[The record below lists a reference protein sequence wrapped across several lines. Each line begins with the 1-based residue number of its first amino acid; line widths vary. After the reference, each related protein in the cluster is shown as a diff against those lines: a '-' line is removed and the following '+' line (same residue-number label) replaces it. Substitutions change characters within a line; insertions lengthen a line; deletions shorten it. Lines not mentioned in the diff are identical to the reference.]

1 MSVDLQQTQQNN
13 LTTQQGKQYHPVQYC
28 LFYDFFTVFA
38 KGQSIIQNIQS
49 GSVRLEGALLLSKRY
64 KAALKRAIKML
75 EQSDIF
81 VDSSQTDV
89 LQLGEELC
97 SVNLIWSLIEAVSIR
112 PSNNL
117 ISIDLLEWARECFPS
132 TQSVVPS
139 SQEGR
144 PHETSFLSSIME
156 SLMQQEKP
164 ELHDS
169 YWNAVIRQAIVA
181 DFETVATLLQ
191 FHSEYKTNEHI
202 RKMVKILNAAND
214 ALFKHDRTNCE
225 EFLSLIKKIRDFTS
239 QNQLGRLNDNLAV
252 ICSLVIGDKG
262 TFRKYFD
269 IFRPSWFEV
278 LPAFLLFFYPS
289 VDDEQLPRVI
299 ERLFELLGLARHQLS
314 KIEQTVLAILE
325 LDLIRALKIICS
337 AGPSLCWF
345 AVHLVDLLHFHDPNY
360 LNPEASNISSF
371 QLKFIF
377 QDESD
382 KEKENL
388 DLRSRLLVEYCQLLF
403 QNDQLWEIG
412 ADYLIA
418 SNLKNCNEM
427 LEKIIGQFNWFGNVS
442 IAEKILIICEKY
454 ELWNARED
462 ILKAITMKYCHLNE
476 WSTALNWALRM
487 QNRNSLAA
495 HVAKRILQGAIP
507 SSKIGQMRIFES
519 MADQFVDCSELV
531 LLYKFYTFKRRLCEG
546 NLRQAIQLLHELFID
561 NSSPI
566 EFHVTL
572 AEETARLLNAF
583 QQELLSTE
591 PFDPATRI
599 TGLDKESIQDMFRAL
614 SMFQLQQNLLESASI
629 GEKESQ
635 QQSSKQQK
643 SSSLLFSDS
652 SLPSLEVYKKLEDL
666 IQTLRPMLAEL
677 LALSCLTC

>member
-1 MSVDLQQTQQNN
+1 MSVDLQQTQQNS
-13 LTTQQGKQYHPVQYC
+13 LTPQQCKQYHPVQYS
-28 LFYDFFTVFA
+28 VFA

-156 SLMQQEKP
+156 SLLQQEKP

-225 EFLSLIKKIRDFTS
+225 EFLSLMKKIRDFTS
-239 QNQLGRLNDNLAV
+239 QNQLSRLNDNLAV

-360 LNPEASNISSF
+360 LNPEASNISSL

-487 QNRNSLAA
+487 QNRNYLAA

-507 SSKIGQMRIFES
+507 SAKIGQMRIFES

-635 QQSSKQQK
+635 QSSKQQK
-643 SSSLLFSDS
+643 TSSLLFSDS

-677 LALSCLTC
+677 LALSCLT

>member
-1 MSVDLQQTQQNN
+1 MSTDLQQTQQ
-13 LTTQQGKQYHPVQYC
+13 TITQGKQYHPVQYC

-38 KGQSIIQNIQS
+38 KGQSIIQNIQN

-75 EQSDIF
+75 EQPDTF
-81 VDSSQTDV
+81 NDSSQTDV

-97 SVNLIWSLIEAVSIR
+97 SVNLIWSLVEAVSIR
-112 PSNNL
+112 PSHNL

-169 YWNAVIRQAIVA
+169 YWNAVIRQAICA

-191 FHSEYKTNEHI
+191 FHSEYKTDEHI
-202 RKMVKILNAAND
+202 RKMVKFMNTAND

-225 EFLSLIKKIRDFTS
+225 EFLTLIKKVRDFTS
-239 QNQLGRLNDNLAV
+239 QNQHGRLNDNLAV

-289 VDDEQLPRVI
+289 VDDEQMPKVI
-299 ERLFELLGLARHQLS
+299 ERLFELLGLRRLELS

-325 LDLIRALKIICS
+325 LDVIRALKIICS

-345 AVHLVDLLHFHDPNY
+345 AVHLVDLLHFHDPTY
-360 LNPEASNISSF
+360 LNPEASNFSSF
-371 QLKFIF
+371 QTKFIF
-377 QDESD
+377 QNETD
-382 KEKENL
+382 KEMENL
-388 DLRSRLLVEYCQLLF
+388 DLRSRLLVEYSQLLF

-412 ADYLIA
+412 ADYLIS
-418 SNLKNCNEM
+418 SNLKNCNEI

-442 IAEKILIICEKY
+442 IAERILVICEKY

-487 QNRNSLAA
+487 QNRHSLAA
-495 HVAKRILQGAIP
+495 HVAKRILQGAIQ

-531 LLYKFYTFKRRLCEG
+531 LLYKFYTFKRRLSEG
-546 NLRQAIQLLHELFID
+546 ELRQAIQLLHELFVD

-572 AEETARLLNAF
+572 GEETARLLAAF

-591 PFDPATRI
+591 AFDPTTSRI
-599 TGLDKESIQDMFRAL
+599 TGLDKESIHDMFRAL

-629 GEKESQ
+629 GEKE
-635 QQSSKQQK
+635 QQK
-643 SSSLLFSDS
+643 SLFSDS
-652 SLPSLEVYKKLEDL
+652 SLPTLEVYQKLADL

-677 LALSCLTC
+677 LASSCLT